1 MLSFRS
7 PNASNFRSFFT
18 LDSFA
23 ENVKDPVGAGDALL
37 AYSTLSKLVNNN
49 DVIASIIGNMAA
61 GLECEKEGNLPIT
74 PNEVI
79 NKFKNLRD
87 IKENRI

>member
-1 MLSFRS
+1 ML
-7 PNASNFRSFFT
+7 A
-18 LDSFA
+18 
-23 ENVKDPVGAGDALL
+23 
-37 AYSTLSKLVNNN
+37 LSKLVNNN

-61 GLECEKEGNLPIT
+61 GLECEKEEICLL

-87 IKENRI
+87 IRKIEFKF